1 MEKNSNPIL
10 EINNLSIGY
19 QSPIL
24 SGINTTIKKGEIIL
38 LVGKNGS
45 GKTTLLKSIY
55 GEIPLLKGKIK
66 IEGKNISEISPM
78 EIGKH
83 IAVVLSHN
91 PINPS
96 LRVFDLVALGRYPYK
111 KWYQRLTKMEMD
123 GINHILRILNLNQYR
138 EYYITNLSD
147 GNLQKV
153 MIARALV
160 QNSPLLILDEP
171 TSHLDI
177 NNKLEIMRIIKA
189 YARDQG
195 KSILLTSHDLALG
208 LAISDQL
215 WFIKDNFLHT
225 GFTEDIAIKHNLFDY
240 FTNDNVRFDYQANE
254 YCFLN
259 SHNHKIIQINNN
271 SPAIYWLKKAL
282 IKNNFTISDQAPIQI
297 VEKNSIF
304 HLIDKNE
311 IEYCFTSIEEVIN
324 FLNLEISS
332 N

>member
-1 MEKNSNPIL
+1 MEKNSDPIL
-10 EINNLSIGY
+10 EFNNLSIGY

-24 SGINTTIKKGEIIL
+24 SGMNAIIKKGEIIL

-55 GEIPLLKGKIK
+55 GEIPLINGNIK

-78 EIGKH
+78 ETGKY

-91 PINPS
+91 PSNPS

-111 KWYQRLTKMEMD
+111 NWYQKLTKMEID
-123 GINHILRILNLNQYR
+123 SINHILHVLNLIQYR
-138 EYYITNLSD
+138 EFYITNLSD

-177 NNKLEIMRIIKA
+177 ANKLEIMRIIKA

-195 KSILLTSHDLALG
+195 KSILFTSHDLALG
-208 LAISDQL
+208 LAVSDQL

-225 GFTEDIAIKHNLFDY
+225 GFTEDIAIKHNLFD
-240 FTNDNVRFDYQANE
+240 FFANDNIRFDYQANE
-254 YCFLN
+254 YCFFN
-259 SHNHKIIQINNN
+259 SYSYKKVQINGN

-282 IKNNFTISDQAPIQI
+282 VKNNFIISDQASIQI
-297 VEKNSIF
+297 FEENSVF

-311 IEYCFTSIEEVIN
+311 IEYCFSTIEEVIN
-324 FLNLEISS
+324 FLNLEILSS
-332 N
+332 

>member
-10 EINNLSIGY
+10 EINNLSVGY

-66 IEGKNISEISPM
+66 IESKNISEISPM

-111 KWYQRLTKMEMD
+111 KWYQRLTKVEMD

-138 EYYITNLSD
+138 EHYITNLSD
-147 GNLQKV
+147 GNLQKI

-282 IKNNFTISDQAPIQI
+282 IKNNFTISDQASIQI